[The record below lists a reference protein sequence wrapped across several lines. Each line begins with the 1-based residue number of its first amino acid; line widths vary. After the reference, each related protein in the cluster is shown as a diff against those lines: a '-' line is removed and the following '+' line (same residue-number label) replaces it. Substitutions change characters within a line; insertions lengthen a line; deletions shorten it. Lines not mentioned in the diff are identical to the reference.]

1 MSLQLRGD
9 GFGWMGGLVIL
20 MQLRRRMSALR
31 TTLKVPEGPEGA
43 RFEEVS
49 ADEFSSQ
56 LTCLL
61 FELNLNGC
69 AVWEEVRQTGFGIAD
84 GACRPKGCQSRY
96 VSADQSWSSLDL
108 RLEHCEIP

>member
-43 RFEEVS
+43 KFEEV
-49 ADEFSSQ
+49 
-56 LTCLL
+56 C
-61 FELNLNGC
+61 
-69 AVWEEVRQTGFGIAD
+69 
-84 GACRPKGCQSRY
+84 
-96 VSADQSWSSLDL
+96 ADQIRCSVALPAF
-108 RLEHCEIP
+108 RAQPE